1 MSSSI
6 SDSAGGDD
14 LLTGSFHDFQITNT
28 GTRTSTVTDSAS
40 PNASYSHIYWK
51 EPIVVGYAFGPKKM
65 STMGVVLAE
74 ASRVNVIHEEFEE
87 ENEFDNDD
95 DDGGGGGGDTIAVGT
110 TEEYGEERP
119 PREKI
124 INHRQQAPSLLTR
137 AALRGLEEET
147 EKATAE
153 IAISRREEIT
163 NNKDCN
169 NFENSKSN
177 KKTITYDNNCPTPPQ
192 STIITLGNSSDTG
205 LQHIIR
211 YFRSSCSSAAASTSI
226 ASVSET
232 TVSTPTTT
240 NSLPITISGSN
251 SNNRRQ
257 QQEQHRHRR
266 EGRGQISFVPLDP
279 DQPIEDQHGGHFD
292 LILHKLTEDILTCSL
307 MKDSDET
314 HYQRRQQQQCQ
325 SSSVEDPSMRRIHA
339 LRDYCNYRNPNCCL
353 VDDPKLI
360 EMLMSR
366 SEIANVLKS
375 CLKQV
380 KTTSGIPVKSPRF
393 VVIPELQEEENP
405 SSTEKTI
412 NSQRQQQTKRLKQA
426 LQKESSEDGV
436 ILSTPLI
443 VKPLIAAGTK
453 ESHWMSIALK
463 ESALLK
469 LPPKSIVQ
477 EFVNHDA
484 TLYKVYVLG
493 DFVNVYERHSLPNL
507 PADLSNSKVDL
518 VKFDSQRQYPKL
530 EDFYLDVNT
539 DCCTAS
545 DTSNTRN
552 KNDYTTTCS
561 NNNVPITVNEVK
573 PIVDALKQAFG
584 LQLFGFDIL
593 VQSDHAECFVVD
605 VNYFPSYKEVTNFP
619 SLLAR
624 YLTQRVLEQRKK
636 GRINFGGNTESI

>member
-14 LLTGSFHDFQITNT
+14 L
-28 GTRTSTVTDSAS
+28 
-40 PNASYSHIYWK
+40 YWK

-95 DDGGGGGGDTIAVGT
+95 DDGGGGGDTIAVGT

-169 NFENSKSN
+169 NFENSNSN

-192 STIITLGNSSDTG
+192 STIITLGNSNDTG

-257 QQEQHRHRR
+257 QQEHTVIV
-266 EGRGQISFVPLDP
+266 GKD
-279 DQPIEDQHGGHFD
+279 EDRF
-292 LILHKLTEDILTCSL
+292 LSSRSILTN
-307 MKDSDET
+307 
-314 HYQRRQQQQCQ
+314 Q
-325 SSSVEDPSMRRIHA
+325 
-339 LRDYCNYRNPNCCL
+339 
-353 VDDPKLI
+353 
-360 EMLMSR
+360 
-366 SEIANVLKS
+366 LK
-375 CLKQV
+375 
-380 KTTSGIPVKSPRF
+380 TNM
-393 VVIPELQEEENP
+393 E
-405 SSTEKTI
+405 
-412 NSQRQQQTKRLKQA
+412 A
-426 LQKESSEDGV
+426 
-436 ILSTPLI
+436 ILT
-443 VKPLIAAGTK
+443 
-453 ESHWMSIALK
+453 
-463 ESALLK
+463 
-469 LPPKSIVQ
+469 
-477 EFVNHDA
+477 
-484 TLYKVYVLG
+484 
-493 DFVNVYERHSLPNL
+493 
-507 PADLSNSKVDL
+507 
-518 VKFDSQRQYPKL
+518 
-530 EDFYLDVNT
+530 
-539 DCCTAS
+539 
-545 DTSNTRN
+545 
-552 KNDYTTTCS
+552 
-561 NNNVPITVNEVK
+561 
-573 PIVDALKQAFG
+573 
-584 LQLFGFDIL
+584 
-593 VQSDHAECFVVD
+593 
-605 VNYFPSYKEVTNFP
+605 
-619 SLLAR
+619 
-624 YLTQRVLEQRKK
+624 
-636 GRINFGGNTESI
+636 